1 VLRALFELFDLPSG
15 LAQKASQG
23 DTEPVIKLQEK
34 VSALVPRVLKAG
46 SDLQQGKL
54 GFWGQNLLREEEAKD
69 WHARLDS
76 LKKFTESLA
85 PYNTVGKLKNLR
97 VTQED
102 IDGQK
107 KNLEV
112 LAAVERCSNWWWSW
126 AARRPTSR
134 RPRWCCPPSTRG

>member
-1 VLRALFELFDLPSG
+1 
-15 LAQKASQG
+15 
-23 DTEPVIKLQEK
+23 VIKLQEK

-69 WHARLDS
+69 WHARLDA
-76 LKKFTESLA
+76 LKKFTESLT

-112 LAAVERCSNWWWSW
+112 LAAVERLLELVVELGSTASYLSQ
-126 AARRPTSR
+126 AEMVL
-134 RPRWCCPPSTRG
+134 PPSTRG

>member
-1 VLRALFELFDLPSG
+1 
-15 LAQKASQG
+15 
-23 DTEPVIKLQEK
+23 
-34 VSALVPRVLKAG
+34 VLKAG

-54 GFWGQNLLREEEAKD
+54 GFWGQNLLRDEEAKD
-69 WHARLDS
+69 WHARLEA
-76 LKKFTESLA
+76 LKKFTESLT

-97 VTQED
+97 VTQDD

-126 AARRPTSR
+126 AARRPTCR
-134 RPRWCCPPSTRG
+134 RPRWCCPPTTRG